1 MQSGSSSMRRDP
13 RVHLL
18 DALDASQAIQTFVI
32 GRTQEE
38 YHHDRLLRSAIDREF
53 EIVGEA
59 LNRLRRDDPAIA
71 ERIPDL
77 GEIIGFRNVLIHGY
91 DIVDRDAVWK
101 AITVEIPVL
110 GASVSGLLG
119 DLDALSVTQ
128 PRSDNQHAVSE

>member
-1 MQSGSSSMRRDP
+1 MRRDP

-18 DALDASQAIQTFVI
+18 DALDAAQAIQMFVT
-32 GRTQEE
+32 GRTQED
-38 YHHDRLLRSAIDREF
+38 YIHDRLLRSGIDREF

-59 LNRLRRDDPAIA
+59 LNRLRRDGPAVA

-110 GASVSGLLG
+110 VASVSGLLA
-119 DLDALSVTQ
+119 DLDAVVEAQ
-128 PRSDNQHAVSE
+128 PPSDNQHAASE